1 MNKNMEFKNNEKL
14 VRYYFRLRNRN
25 TAVNSLC
32 DTEDNELVKAIDEIL
47 NSMKE
52 DEKDILRN
60 EYVLNYPRNWWQN
73 YYSKSRYYRIKSN
86 ALRNFIRLSRW

>member
-25 TAVNSLC
+25 TAVNSLN
-32 DTEDNELVKAIDEIL
+32 DAEDNELVRVSDEIL
-47 NSMKE
+47 NNMKE
-52 DEKDILRN
+52 DERNILRN

-86 ALRNFIRLSRW
+86 ALRNFIRLSHW